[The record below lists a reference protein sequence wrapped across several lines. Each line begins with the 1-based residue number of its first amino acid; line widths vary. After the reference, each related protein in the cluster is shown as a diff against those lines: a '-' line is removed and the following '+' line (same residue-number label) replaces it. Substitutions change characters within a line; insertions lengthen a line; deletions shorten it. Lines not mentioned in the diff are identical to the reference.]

1 MSRYLSALF
10 LFIACAVGA
19 ADLERV
25 TLTITVTNP
34 PVTGY
39 SLTVNSSERIWT
51 NATTST
57 TITTNSTVNNSAT
70 NLFLHIAAS
79 SFGTPRL
86 ILQWANTNE
95 IRLIGQPGQVISAT
109 TNGLWA
115 TLTLSTQSGPT
126 TLNAIYPFA
135 NIIGTTNRTN
145 QASHF
150 VRGMSDY
157 ATNSFATNATAL
169 LGYVTRGTPV
179 GGSQT
184 VTGRTAFYNLLTSTN
199 LETIYAGKYSAPTN
213 INPINTN
220 LINYGNAIRS
230 EGLGGKSLQLGS
242 NAMANGSRGISIG
255 ADAFGTN
262 DDAVA
267 IGTGAIATNTST
279 LAIGN
284 AARASAVSATAIGND
299 ALALH
304 TGATA
309 VGDGAAATNDQA
321 LAYGPGARGYG
332 AYSISIGSE
341 SLAETNDN
349 IAIGTTAT
357 ATVYR
362 GIAIGTS
369 ASSAHENSIAIGTSA
384 TTTTTNE
391 IRMGTSVHLVTVP
404 GALSGTTTNATLRG
418 TNILNGGLILTG
430 RINGNAANGNN
441 TGLLLGTNWHVTIM
455 GPSAAYTNGGFVAE
469 PEGTEHSIQLTNPVA
484 TCLIVNDALDG
495 TAANRILTGTGAD
508 LLLTNNPAFLHIRYD
523 GAASRWRVKFHSR

>member
-115 TLTLSTQSGPT
+115 TLALSTQSGPT

-184 VTGRTAFYNLLTSTN
+184 VTGATVFHKVSGTNNGIIYGGGYANATTFTNVDAQRVNFKHFADRGENTNGGQMIFYDHNTNAISAIRAATNGIPGLFDAGGGLLWNNDHYAIDLTDLLNGPALLNVASALEYFPLLTDLPLLGRGSNNWTGPNYWSNATNTFANGLLLPAGMTASGGTWTNAFIYNWRSTN
-199 LETIYAGKYSAPTN
+199 A
-213 INPINTN
+213 
-220 LINYGNAIRS
+220 
-230 EGLGGKSLQLGS
+230 QF
-242 NAMANGSRGISIG
+242 
-255 ADAFGTN
+255 FGTN
-262 DDAVA
+262 TVRGDLSFDARV
-267 IGTGAIATNTST
+267 NVD
-279 LAIGN
+279 L
-284 AARASAVSATAIGND
+284 
-299 ALALH
+299 
-304 TGATA
+304 
-309 VGDGAAATNDQA
+309 
-321 LAYGPGARGYG
+321 
-332 AYSISIGSE
+332 
-341 SLAETNDN
+341 
-349 IAIGTTAT
+349 
-357 ATVYR
+357 
-362 GIAIGTS
+362 
-369 ASSAHENSIAIGTSA
+369 
-384 TTTTTNE
+384 
-391 IRMGTSVHLVTVP
+391 
-404 GALSGTTTNATLRG
+404 
-418 TNILNGGLILTG
+418 
-430 RINGNAANGNN
+430 ANGDNA
-441 TGLLLGTNWHVTIM
+441 GVLLGTNVYLRLM
-455 GPSAAYTNGGFVAE
+455 GPTAAYTIAGFEVERA
-469 PEGTEHSIQLTNPVA
+469 GAYHILQLTNPA
-484 TCLIVNDALDG
+484 ISITIGNESGLEA
-495 TAANRILTGTGAD
+495 TAANRILTGEGID
-508 LLLTNNPAFLHIRYD
+508 LVLTNNPAFLQIIRD
-523 GAASRWRVKFHSR
+523 GAASRWRVVTHSR